1 MSLKSKV
8 DEIMNLYEISKNQ
21 NTSEEQKR
29 DAYRRMKKISLDI
42 TDAVVSKK
50 RTSNV
55 EQIDYLN
62 PIVDSTLLNSIDSL
76 IPKLEREIKEV

>member
-8 DEIMNLYEISKNQ
+8 DEIMSLYEISKNK

-29 DAYRRMKKISLDI
+29 EAYRRMKRISIDI

-55 EQIDYLN
+55 EPMDYLN

-76 IPKLEREIKEV
+76 IPKLERESKEV

>member
-29 DAYRRMKKISLDI
+29 EAYRRMKKISLDI

>member
-29 DAYRRMKKISLDI
+29 EAYRRMKKISLDI

-50 RTSNV
+50 RASNV

>member
-29 DAYRRMKKISLDI
+29 EAYRRMKKISLDI

-55 EQIDYLN
+55 GQIDYLN